1 VGRAKGN
8 YREGVQHLAVASVE
22 AVEPFISTIVVVDD
36 DPDIRELLSDRLESL
51 GFRVLR
57 AQNGNEGL
65 ELIDKQ
71 NPQLMLLDI
80 EMPDMN
86 GLEVLREIRKSGRD
100 LTVVMIT
107 AYGTI
112 ERAVEAMKEGA
123 YDFIPKPFEPD
134 HVALIVAKALE
145 RETLKRGIEIL
156 SEQIDDRHR
165 MIVGQSVQINRAV
178 ETAKK
183 AAASRSTVLLLG
195 ESGTGKEIFARA
207 IHNWSDRKDKPFVA
221 INCVGLSKELLE
233 SELFGHEKG
242 SFTGALQLKK
252 GKMEL
257 AHGGTVFLDE
267 VGDVLTELQTKL
279 LRFLQEREFERVGG
293 NKPISVDVR
302 IIAATN
308 RDLNNAVQQGKFRE
322 DLYYRLNVVPLILP
336 PLRDRK
342 EDILGLA
349 DYFLKRSAL
358 ETKKNFTAINK
369 EAATKLVDYQ
379 WPGNV
384 RELANVIESA
394 VVLGQGPELTVHD
407 LSTKVVSPL
416 LKKEVPTGFSYH
428 GAVDDYRRELI
439 EKTLAETQGNRAA
452 AAKILGLQRTYLSRL
467 IKALGVN

>member
-1 VGRAKGN
+1 MESFAGN
-8 YREGVQHLAVASVE
+8 IL
-22 AVEPFISTIVVVDD
+22 VVDD
-36 DPDIRELLSDRLESL
+36 DGDTREVLGDRLQSL
-51 GFRVLR
+51 GYRVF
-57 AQNGNEGL
+57 AADNAKAGL
-65 ELIDKQ
+65 ELLERQ
-71 NPQLMLLDI
+71 NPQLVLLDI

-86 GLEVLREIRKSGRD
+86 GIELLREIRRREQD
-100 LTVVMIT
+100 VTVVMIT

-134 HVALIVAKALE
+134 HVAIIVAKALE
-145 RETLKRGIEIL
+145 RETLRRGIEIL

-165 MIVGQSVQINRAV
+165 MIVGQSVHINRAV

-183 AAASRSTVLLLG
+183 AAASRSTIFLLG

-207 IHNWSDRKDKPFVA
+207 IHNWSDRKEKPFVA

-252 GKMEL
+252 GKLEL

-267 VGDVLTELQTKL
+267 VGDISTELQTKL

-293 NKPISVDVR
+293 TKPISVDVR

-308 RDLNNAVQQGKFRE
+308 RDLNRAVREAHFRE
-322 DLYYRLNVVPLILP
+322 DLYYRLNVVPLTLP
-336 PLRDRK
+336 PLRERK
-342 EDILGLA
+342 EDIPGLA
-349 DYFLKRSAL
+349 NYFLRRSAL
-358 ETKKNFTAINK
+358 ETKKNFTDVTA
-369 EAATKLVDYQ
+369 EALQKLVTYE

-394 VVLGQGPELTVHD
+394 VVLGQGPDLALHD
-407 LSTKVVSPL
+407 LPTKIVSTMP
-416 LKKEVPTGFSYH
+416 KKLRGGFTYH
-428 GAVDDYRRELI
+428 GAIDDYRRELI
-439 EKTLAETQGNRAA
+439 VKTLAQTQGNRAA

-467 IKALGVN
+467 IKALRVS

>member
-1 VGRAKGN
+1 MMESFAGDI
-8 YREGVQHLAVASVE
+8 L
-22 AVEPFISTIVVVDD
+22 VVDD
-36 DPDIRELLSDRLESL
+36 DADIREVLGDRLQSL
-51 GFRVLR
+51 GYRVF
-57 AQNGNEGL
+57 AADNAKAGL
-65 ELIDKQ
+65 EVLERQ
-71 NPQLMLLDI
+71 NPQVVLLDI

-86 GLEVLREIRKSGRD
+86 GIDLLREVRRREHD
-100 LTVVMIT
+100 VTVVMIT

-145 RETLKRGIEIL
+145 RETLRRGIEIL

-165 MIVGQSVQINRAV
+165 MIVGQSVAINRAV

-252 GKMEL
+252 GKVEL

-267 VGDVLTELQTKL
+267 IGDVSTELQTKL

-293 NKPISVDVR
+293 TKPITVDVR

-308 RDLNNAVQQGKFRE
+308 RDLNNAVQEGKFRE

-342 EDILGLA
+342 EDIPGLA
-349 DYFLKRSAL
+349 HYFLKRSAL
-358 ETKKNFTAINK
+358 ETKKSFTAID
-369 EAATKLVDYQ
+369 EAAIKKLIAYQ

-394 VVLGQGPELTVHD
+394 VVLGQGPELTSRD
-407 LSTKVVSPL
+407 LPPKVVST
-416 LKKEVPTGFSYH
+416 VPKAVPSGFSYH
-428 GAVDDYRRELI
+428 GAIDDYRRELI
-439 EKTLAETQGNRAA
+439 EKTLAQTQGNRAA

-467 IKALGVN
+467 IKALRVS